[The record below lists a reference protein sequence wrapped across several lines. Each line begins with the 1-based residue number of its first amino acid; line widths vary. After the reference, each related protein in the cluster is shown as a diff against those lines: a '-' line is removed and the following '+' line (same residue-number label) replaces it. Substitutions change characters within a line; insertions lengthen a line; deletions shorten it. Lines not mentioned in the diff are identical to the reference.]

1 MEKNDL
7 VGDALKIMPPEYV
20 PLLYQ
25 GKLLR
30 NDTSG
35 STGKCL
41 EVYWKR
47 EDYMRSMFSLW
58 FYRKKFYGIQPWTS
72 GAGFTPWQSPVR
84 KNLLVVWKKMR

>member
-41 EVYWKR
+41 EVYWKK
-47 EDYMRSMFSLW
+47 EDYMRSMFSL
-58 FYRKKFYGIQPWTS
+58 
-72 GAGFTPWQSPVR
+72 
-84 KNLLVVWKKMR
+84 

>member
-30 NDTSG
+30 NDTS
-35 STGKCL
+35 
-41 EVYWKR
+41 
-47 EDYMRSMFSLW
+47 
-58 FYRKKFYGIQPWTS
+58 
-72 GAGFTPWQSPVR
+72 
-84 KNLLVVWKKMR
+84 

>member
-30 NDTSG
+30 NTRRRTCD
-35 STGKCL
+35 
-41 EVYWKR
+41 V
-47 EDYMRSMFSLW
+47 
-58 FYRKKFYGIQPWTS
+58 
-72 GAGFTPWQSPVR
+72 
-84 KNLLVVWKKMR
+84 